1 MGNKPRDVTNVFSSL
16 GVAGDFGNLYRH
28 RFTMAKTSPAQFV
41 RQVRQEINRISW
53 ATRRETGTATIT
65 VFVMATIAA
74 IFFLLVDLVLSNIV
88 QFVLGFGG

>member
-1 MGNKPRDVTNVFSSL
+1 
-16 GVAGDFGNLYRH
+16 
-28 RFTMAKTSPAQFV
+28 MAKTSPAQFV

-88 QFVLGFGG
+88 QFVLGFGGRRRACRTDLIETESVGHG

>member
-1 MGNKPRDVTNVFSSL
+1 MGDEPRDVSDFASCL
-16 GVAGDFGNLYRH
+16 GVAGDFGNLYRY
-28 RFTMAKTSPAQFV
+28 RSTMAKTSPAQFV

>member
-1 MGNKPRDVTNVFSSL
+1 
-16 GVAGDFGNLYRH
+16 
-28 RFTMAKTSPAQFV
+28 MAKTSPAPFV